1 MHSSNSDRGLVQLT
15 LVAYRFALCAPQ
27 GFAVCA
33 EIATGIIFGAL
44 AGAMSTLMMSMNADS
59 VEVADNLRKLK
70 IWLDHQSLPAEQ
82 QTRIMDFFHSKWMS
96 NRQVDYRALVAEMPP
111 QMASEVVTKLY
122 SRFFTGNP
130 LFRGLSS
137 EIIAAL
143 CHEVQPMMVVKEQC
157 IIVEGT
163 PGREMFF
170 LMTGEVE
177 MSANGTR
184 LGFLAEGAFFGEL
197 AVLSHSSNAEKRVRT
212 VRAVTKCEL
221 CFLTRG
227 SLNTLRARYPEL
239 NARIIRFARAGVR
252 MNRKE
257 RAKVS
262 QLLRSIK
269 HSSSATAAVAAMA
282 SGTAESVKPGLGL
295 ETLQRRLAV
304 MQQSGEL
311 SEEEAQALEDC
322 VGELC
327 VSGSN
332 PGQIEHE
339 LLQLSIGLT
348 SDDIFGSQLR
358 RRGVVMRAVAAV
370 RTE

>member
-1 MHSSNSDRGLVQLT
+1 
-15 LVAYRFALCAPQ
+15 
-27 GFAVCA
+27 
-33 EIATGIIFGAL
+33 
-44 AGAMSTLMMSMNADS
+44 
-59 VEVADNLRKLK
+59 
-70 IWLDHQSLPAEQ
+70 
-82 QTRIMDFFHSKWMS
+82 
-96 NRQVDYRALVAEMPP
+96 
-111 QMASEVVTKLY
+111 
-122 SRFFTGNP
+122 
-130 LFRGLSS
+130 
-137 EIIAAL
+137 
-143 CHEVQPMMVVKEQC
+143 MMVVKEQC

-177 MSANGTR
+177 MSVNGTR

-227 SLNTLRARYPEL
+227 SLTALRARYAEL

-262 QLLRSIK
+262 QLLQSIK
-269 HSSSATAAVAAMA
+269 HSSSATTAAVAAMA
-282 SGTAESVKPGLGL
+282 SGTADESVKPGLPGL

-311 SEEEAQALEDC
+311 SEEEARALEDC

-339 LLQLSIGLT
+339 LLQLSIGLA

-358 RRGVVMRAVAAV
+358 RRGVVTRAVAAV